1 MVTVPQVYYNNYS
14 EVFFHYYEVDGCV
27 WYSYY
32 SMTSMLNNNE
42 NFAQEFYNKL
52 HDNENKIFE
61 EEYEDLRHNVR
72 TLEVKYINT
81 SGLFK
86 ILEAHEKVSGQIRK

>member
-1 MVTVPQVYYNNYS
+1 MVTVPQVYHNKYS

-32 SMTSMLNNNE
+32 SMTNMLNNNE
-42 NFAQEFYNKL
+42 NFVKDFWNNNLYDDEK
-52 HDNENKIFE
+52 KIFE

-72 TLEVKYINT
+72 TG
-81 SGLFK
+81 SF
-86 ILEAHEKVSGQIRK
+86 